1 MNVIIANI
9 LGVICSVCAAAGI
22 FQKQKKRMMFFLS
35 LNCGISVIANLL
47 LGGYSGAVTQ
57 LVNLVRNLL
66 TMAGKMT
73 RRLSVAI
80 MIVMFLAGLW
90 MNRQGALG
98 LLPLIASAEYTLSLS
113 SENMFVLE
121 SAILVNMLLWSI
133 YSFLT
138 WNITGGI
145 SSLILAIQAGYKV
158 IRLWERGRHACKTA
172 K

>member
-1 MNVIIANI
+1 
-9 LGVICSVCAAAGI
+9 
-22 FQKQKKRMMFFLS
+22 
-35 LNCGISVIANLL
+35 
-47 LGGYSGAVTQ
+47 
-57 LVNLVRNLL
+57 
-66 TMAGKMT
+66 MAGKMT